1 MGVAKKTRKFAK
13 VKRIIGQKDARL
25 KQNKDKGDIGNAKKK
40 AAAFSEEVREI
51 PQMPSSMFFEA
62 NQALVPPYNILV
74 DTNFLSHTIRAK
86 LPLLETMMD
95 CLYASCNPII
105 TDCCIAELEKLGPK
119 YRLALQI
126 GRDERWTREPCTH
139 KGTYADDCIVDRVM
153 KNRIYIVATNDKD
166 LCRRIRKIP
175 GAPIMQ
181 VARGKYVIERLPNAP
196 TT

>member
-1 MGVAKKTRKFAK
+1 
-13 VKRIIGQKDARL
+13 
-25 KQNKDKGDIGNAKKK
+25 
-40 AAAFSEEVREI
+40 
-51 PQMPSSMFFEA
+51 MFFEA

-74 DTNFLSHTIRAK
+74 VSKPPRTQTPSNAMRLTPYQDTNFLSHTIRAK

-139 KGTYADDCIVDRVM
+139 KGTYADDCRFFS
-153 KNRIYIVATNDKD
+153 
-166 LCRRIRKIP
+166 L
-175 GAPIMQ
+175 
-181 VARGKYVIERLPNAP
+181 LH
-196 TT
+196 